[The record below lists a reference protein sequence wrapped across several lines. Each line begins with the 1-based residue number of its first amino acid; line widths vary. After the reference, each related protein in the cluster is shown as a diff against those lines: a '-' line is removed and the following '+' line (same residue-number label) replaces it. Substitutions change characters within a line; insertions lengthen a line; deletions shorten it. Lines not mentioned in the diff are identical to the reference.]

1 MNLLYQSD
9 HFIVLHLGWRD
20 AGAPGAPAQDDAPAR
35 DGYEIVDKRTRQGIF
50 IEGELAQQFR
60 AGAQALAGD
69 SEQVQ
74 VEELDDYLARF
85 TALAPAP
92 LRLH

>member
-9 HFIVLHLGWRD
+9 HFIVLHLGWRE
-20 AGAPGAPAQDDAPAR
+20 AGAPGGEPPQDDALTR

-60 AGAQALAGD
+60 AGAQALAGE
-69 SEQVQ
+69 SME
-74 VEELDDYLARF
+74 VEEDVLDDYLARF
-85 TALAPAP
+85 TALSPA
-92 LRLH
+92 LQLH

>member
-9 HFIVLHLGWRD
+9 HFIVLHLGWRE
-20 AGAPGAPAQDDAPAR
+20 AGASDEQSSDPAPTR

-60 AGAQALAGD
+60 AGAQALAGASPQLD
-69 SEQVQ
+69 EDA
-74 VEELDDYLARF
+74 LDDYLARF

-92 LRLH
+92 LQLH